1 MGKWLIVL
9 PMLYAAAL
17 AAEPAWTWV
26 DANGRRHY
34 SDRPVEGATRID
46 LPGAQGFAT
55 NRPAPTAQTARS
67 TTAPGSTATPT
78 NAAVAA
84 SSYRSFTITSPA
96 HEETLWN
103 IGAIL
108 NVQVGVDP
116 GLQPG
121 HRIDA
126 YLDGQRVAIG
136 EQSQQF
142 TIPEVF
148 RGLHTMY
155 AVIRDA
161 GGRELRRSP
170 EITFMVQQTS
180 IANPVN
186 PQRPPPPRPTPN

>member
-1 MGKWLIVL
+1 MGKWLIVV
-9 PMLYAAAL
+9 PMLYATAL

-34 SDRPVEGATRID
+34 SDRPVEGATQVE
-46 LPGAQGFAT
+46 LPGAQGFDRSTPPPQAT
-55 NRPAPTAQTARS
+55 RTPAAAPTNTPPATA
-67 TTAPGSTATPT
+67 
-78 NAAVAA
+78 
-84 SSYRSFTITSPA
+84 SYRSFTIASPA
-96 HEETLWN
+96 NEETLWN

-108 NVQVGVDP
+108 NVQIGIEP

-142 TIPEVF
+142 AIPEVY
-148 RGLHTMY
+148 RGLHTLY

-161 GGRELRRSP
+161 GGREVRRSP
-170 EITFMVQQTS
+170 PVTFMVQQTS
-180 IANPVN
+180 IAN
-186 PQRPPPPRPTPN
+186 

>member
-34 SDRPVEGATRID
+34 SDRPVDGATQVE
-46 LPGAQGFAT
+46 LPGAQGFA
-55 NRPAPTAQTARS
+55 R
-67 TTAPGSTATPT
+67 ATPT
-78 NAAVAA
+78 PEPTRNTAAPPTNATPAA
-84 SSYRSFTITSPA
+84 LSYRSFTVASPA
-96 HEETLWN
+96 NEETLWN
-103 IGAIL
+103 IGTIL
-108 NVQVGVDP
+108 NVQVGIDP

-126 YLDGQRVAIG
+126 YLDGQRVTIG

-142 TIPEVF
+142 AIPEVY
-148 RGLHTMY
+148 RGQHTLY

-161 GGRELRRSP
+161 GGREVRRSP
-170 EITFMVQQTS
+170 PVTFMVQQTS
-180 IANPVN
+180 IAN
-186 PQRPPPPRPTPN
+186 

>member
-9 PMLYAAAL
+9 PMLYATAL

-34 SDRPVEGATRID
+34 SDRPVDGATQVE
-46 LPGAQGFAT
+46 LPGAQGFA
-55 NRPAPTAQTARS
+55 R
-67 TTAPGSTATPT
+67 ATPT
-78 NAAVAA
+78 PTPETTRNPAAPAA
-84 SSYRSFTITSPA
+84 SATPAAPAYRSFTIASPA
-96 HEETLWN
+96 NEETLWN

-108 NVQVGVDP
+108 NVQVAIDP

-126 YLDGQRVAIG
+126 YLDGERVAIA

-142 TIPEVF
+142 TIPEVY
-148 RGLHTMY
+148 RGLHTLY

-161 GGRELRRSP
+161 GGREVRRSP
-170 EITFMVQQTS
+170 PVTFMVQQTS
-180 IANPVN
+180 IAN
-186 PQRPPPPRPTPN
+186 

>member
-9 PMLYAAAL
+9 PMLYATAL

-34 SDRPVEGATRID
+34 SDRPVEGATQID

-55 NRPAPTAQTARS
+55 ARPTPAAQTPRS
-67 TTAPGSTATPT
+67 SATPT
-78 NAAVAA
+78 AAAA
-84 SSYRSFTITSPA
+84 TAPAYRSVTITSPA
-96 HEETLWN
+96 QEETLWN

-108 NVQVGVDP
+108 NVQVGIDP

-126 YLDGQRVAIG
+126 YLDGQRVVIG
-136 EQSQQF
+136 EQSPQF
-142 TIPEVF
+142 TIPDVF

-170 EITFMVQQTS
+170 ETTFMVQQTS
-180 IANPVN
+180 IANPAN
-186 PQRPPPPRPTPN
+186 PQRPIATPR